1 MLSAHEVE
9 MAYRLI
15 LGREPESSAVVED
28 HRRVESLDALRD
40 RFLQSPEFRSRT
52 LRPIQTD
59 IDYCPAL
66 KIDTDLEQSVLRKM
80 FERVERCWQ
89 GLGNTEPY
97 WSVISADKFRSNTF
111 NSHEAEF
118 YNSGKGEA
126 VRLLAW
132 IARNHIDPASIRTCC
147 EYGCGVGRATGGLSS
162 HFERVFAYDISEPH
176 LNLARQHLLKEGR
189 SNVTLHRIDSI
200 ASLSNLEHVDVVFS
214 IIVLQH
220 NPPPVIAHILRMLL
234 RSLNPGGLAFFQV
247 PTYALGYE
255 FDAKHYLKSPPPA
268 ATCEMHVLPQSNI
281 FRIALE
287 EGCAVLEVQ
296 PDLYVRTQ
304 RWVSNTFLVQRDQAR
319 K

>member
-1 MLSAHEVE
+1 MLSAQDVE
-9 MAYRLI
+9 MAYRLL

-52 LRPIQTD
+52 LRPIQTE

-66 KIDTDLEQSVLRKM
+66 AIDTDLEPPVLRQM
-80 FERVERCWQ
+80 FERVERCWHE
-89 GLGNTEPY
+89 LGNTEPF
-97 WSVISADKFRSNTF
+97 WSVISADKFRSKTF
-111 NSHEAEF
+111 NSHEVEF

-126 VRLLAW
+126 ERLLGW
-132 IARNHIDPASIRTCC
+132 LVRNRIDPASIRTCC

-162 HFERVFAYDISEPH
+162 HFDRVFAYDISEPH
-176 LNLARQHLLKEGR
+176 LALARQHLLKGGR
-189 SNVTLHRIDSI
+189 SNVTLRRIDSI
-200 ASLSNLEHVDVVFS
+200 ASLSDLERVDVVFS

-234 RSLNPGGLAFFQV
+234 RSLNAGGVAFFQV

-255 FDAKHYLKSPPPA
+255 FDARKYLQSKAPA
-268 ATCEMHVLPQSNI
+268 SNSEMHLLPQSTI

-304 RWVSNTFLVQRDQAR
+304 RWVSNTFLVQRN
-319 K
+319 KL